1 MPSLR
6 VRCRDFSLRLTALN
20 CAILATG
27 LGLSGCGNHSSEQAL
42 DAQLQALNLHKV
54 KLAKFAGKVTV
65 DGQPPSSEQGEPL
78 LVMLYNR
85 KEPDKNKPPLAV
97 DCRKDGSF
105 EFYTYVPGDGVPEG
119 SYVVLFAQ
127 LSGAAASGRSQPDA
141 LKNLYNDP
149 DKNAQDQDFVVEL
162 KSPGKSNYAFDLKV
176 AIEDPG
182 KPGPHA
188 VTEFRKSN

>member
-1 MPSLR
+1 MAFWNNR
-6 VRCRDFSLRLTALN
+6 RDVFSLRFTALN

-27 LGLSGCGNHSSEQAL
+27 LGFSGCGHHSSDQAL
-42 DAQLQALNLHKV
+42 DAQLQALNLQKV
-54 KLAKFAGKVTV
+54 KLAKFAGTVTV
-65 DGQPPSSEQGEPL
+65 DGQPPSSEGGEPL

-85 KEPDKNKPPLAV
+85 KEPVKNKPPLAV

-176 AIEDPG
+176 ALEDPG